1 MQYDAN
7 PFKFPTLQRLTMYPV
22 YDDDAALLLSLTVAA
37 KRRPAALDEI
47 ITALAMAQ
55 HGEIPAK
62 SRLVDAFARMGVCG
76 LIASA
81 EGGYTLSAEA
91 QAMMTGL
98 RAKDDSAARLARIM
112 QQLTDFDA
120 KNKHPII
127 RVTQEQLL
135 AAIQS
140 YKAAQHS
147 HKGKNI
153 QTNKPKTKTN
163 WIPTKDLVQGNV
175 VLKDKHWRHDPKDN
189 C

>member
-1 MQYDAN
+1 
-7 PFKFPTLQRLTMYPV
+7 MYPV
-22 YDDDAALLLSLTVAA
+22 YDDDAALLLSLTVTA
-37 KRRPAALDEI
+37 KRRPASLDEI

-62 SRLVDAFARMGVCG
+62 SKLVDAFARMSVCG
-76 LIASA
+76 LLA
-81 EGGYTLSAEA
+81 EEESGYTLTAKA

-98 RAKDDSAARLARIM
+98 RAKDDSATRLARIK

-120 KNKHPII
+120 KDKHPSI

-147 HKGKNI
+147 HNGTNI
-153 QTNKPKTKTN
+153 QTDKPKAKSN
-163 WIPTKDLVQGNV
+163 WIPTKDLVQGKQH
-175 VLKDKHWRHDPKDN
+175 LSPKRRKP
-189 C
+189 

>member
-1 MQYDAN
+1 
-7 PFKFPTLQRLTMYPV
+7 MYPV

-62 SRLVDAFARMGVCG
+62 SKLVDAFARMGVCG
-76 LIASA
+76 LIAEA
-81 EGGYTLSAEA
+81 EGGYTLTAKA
-91 QAMMTGL
+91 QAMLTGL
-98 RAKDDSAARLARIM
+98 RAKDDSTARLTRIK
-112 QQLTDFDA
+112 QQLADFDA
-120 KNKHPII
+120 KDKHPSI

-147 HKGKNI
+147 HKSKNI
-153 QTNKPKTKTN
+153 QTDKPKAKN
-163 WIPTKDLVQGNV
+163 SWIPTKNLVQGKQH
-175 VLKDKHWRHDPKDN
+175 LPSKRRKP
-189 C
+189 

>member
-1 MQYDAN
+1 
-7 PFKFPTLQRLTMYPV
+7 MYPV

-62 SRLVDAFARMGVCG
+62 SKLVDAFARMGVCG
-76 LIASA
+76 LIAEA

-98 RAKDDSAARLARIM
+98 RAKDDSATRLVRLK
-112 QQLTDFDA
+112 QQLTDFDP
-120 KNKHPII
+120 KNKQPSI

-147 HKGKNI
+147 HQGKNI
-153 QTNKPKTKTN
+153 QTDKPKSKSS
-163 WIPTKDLVQGNV
+163 WIPTKDLVQGKQH
-175 VLKDKHWRHDPKDN
+175 LPSKHRKP
-189 C
+189 